1 LLQLRDFT
9 DEKSCT
15 SAPDGWVS
23 DVAPSN
29 LYLAR
34 LFCPGEPRNDDSSS
48 FAQMR
53 TLALVMA
60 GGQGTRLHPLTRD
73 RAKPAVP
80 FGGKYR
86 IIDFVLSN
94 LVNSGIYAIYVLVQW
109 RSQSLIEHLKDG
121 WQFGGMLPDHF
132 VIPVPAQMRM
142 GETWYQGTADA
153 IFQNL
158 NLLDDTKPDL
168 VAVFGADHIYRMDI
182 QQMIEFHMDRK
193 AAVTVATLPVAV
205 DEANQFG
212 IVQVDSGL
220 RVSSFVEKPDN
231 PAQMPGAPGRSL
243 ASMGNYLFNPEVLRE
258 ALIEDSI
265 TENSNHDFGR
275 DLIPALINRVPVY
288 AYNFMTNRIRGDSE
302 LNLSYWRDVGTLDA
316 YFEANMD
323 LRDARP
329 HLNMYNPYWPLRTAY
344 FDQPPAKFVF
354 DENGRRGL
362 ALHSVISEGCIV
374 SGGAVRNSVLGRSVF
389 VHSYSLVE
397 DSVIM
402 DYVEIGRHAKIRRAI
417 IDKNVYV
424 PEGEEI
430 GYDLERDRQRFF
442 VTDSGL
448 VVIPKGPKRERSV
461 L

>member
-1 LLQLRDFT
+1 
-9 DEKSCT
+9 
-15 SAPDGWVS
+15 
-23 DVAPSN
+23 
-29 LYLAR
+29 
-34 LFCPGEPRNDDSSS
+34 
-48 FAQMR
+48 MR

-94 LVNSGIYAIYVLVQW
+94 FINSGIYAIYVLVQW

-158 NLLDDTKPDL
+158 NLIDDTKPDL

-212 IVQVDSGL
+212 VVQVDSGL

-231 PAQMPGAPGRSL
+231 PPQMPGAPGRSL
-243 ASMGNYLFNPEVLRE
+243 ASMGNYLFNPQVLRE

-265 TENSNHDFGR
+265 KENSNHDFGR
-275 DLIPALINRVPVY
+275 DLLPALINRVPVY

-329 HLNMYNPYWPLRTAY
+329 HLNLYNPLWPLRTAY

-374 SGGAVRNSVLGRSVF
+374 SGGAIRNSVLGRSVF

-402 DYVEIGRHAKIRRAI
+402 DYAEIGRHVKIRRAI

>member
-1 LLQLRDFT
+1 MSALLNNY
-9 DEKSCT
+9 
-15 SAPDGWVS
+15 
-23 DVAPSN
+23 VAS
-29 LYLAR
+29 
-34 LFCPGEPRNDDSSS
+34 
-48 FAQMR
+48 
-53 TLALVMA
+53 
-60 GGQGTRLHPLTRD
+60 
-73 RAKPAVP
+73 
-80 FGGKYR
+80 
-86 IIDFVLSN
+86 
-94 LVNSGIYAIYVLVQW
+94 
-109 RSQSLIEHLKDG
+109 
-121 WQFGGMLPDHF
+121 
-132 VIPVPAQMRM
+132 VPAQMRR
-142 GETWYQGTADA
+142 GPRWFAGSADA

-158 NLLDDTKPDL
+158 NLIDDTKPDL

-193 AAVTVATLPVAV
+193 AAVTVATLPVPV
-205 DEANQFG
+205 EEADQFG
-212 IVQVDSGL
+212 IIEVDSGL
-220 RVSSFVEKPDN
+220 RVAGFEEKPKNAN
-231 PAQMPGAPGRSL
+231 PMPGAPGRAL

-265 TENSNHDFGR
+265 KENSHHDFGR
-275 DLIPALINRVPVY
+275 DVIPGLIDRVPIY
-288 AYNFMTNRIRGDSE
+288 AYNFMTNRIRGDAE
-302 LNLSYWRDVGTLDA
+302 GNLSYWRDVGTLDA
-316 YFEANMD
+316 YYEANMD

-329 HLNMYNPYWPLRTAY
+329 HLNLYNPYWPLRTAY
-344 FDQPPAKFVF
+344 YDQPPAKFVF

-374 SGGAVRNSVLGRSVF
+374 SGGAIRNSVLGRSVF
-389 VHSYSLVE
+389 VHSYSQVE

-402 DYVEIGRHAKIRRAI
+402 DYAEIGRHAKIRRAI

>member
-1 LLQLRDFT
+1 
-9 DEKSCT
+9 
-15 SAPDGWVS
+15 
-23 DVAPSN
+23 
-29 LYLAR
+29 
-34 LFCPGEPRNDDSSS
+34 
-48 FAQMR
+48 
-53 TLALVMA
+53 MA

-158 NLLDDTKPDL
+158 NLIDDTKPDL

-220 RVSSFVEKPDN
+220 RVSGFVEKPNN
-231 PAQMPGAPGRSL
+231 PPQMPGAPGRSL

-329 HLNMYNPYWPLRTAY
+329 HLNLYNPLLAAAHRILRSAAGEIRLRRERAARAGASFGDLGGMY
-344 FDQPPAKFVF
+344 RV
-354 DENGRRGL
+354 GRRDSQFRARALGIRPFVQPGRGL
-362 ALHSVISEGCIV
+362 GDHGLRGNRARTRKF
-374 SGGAVRNSVLGRSVF
+374 AARSSTRMSMF
-389 VHSYSLVE
+389 P
-397 DSVIM
+397 
-402 DYVEIGRHAKIRRAI
+402 RARR
-417 IDKNVYV
+417 
-424 PEGEEI
+424 
-430 GYDLERDRQRFF
+430 
-442 VTDSGL
+442 
-448 VVIPKGPKRERSV
+448 
-461 L
+461 

>member
-1 LLQLRDFT
+1 
-9 DEKSCT
+9 
-15 SAPDGWVS
+15 
-23 DVAPSN
+23 
-29 LYLAR
+29 
-34 LFCPGEPRNDDSSS
+34 
-48 FAQMR
+48 MR

-94 LVNSGIYAIYVLVQW
+94 LVNSGIYSIYVLVQW
-109 RSQSLIEHLKDG
+109 RSQSLIGHLKDG
-121 WQFGGMLPDHF
+121 WAFGGMLPDHF

-142 GETWYQGTADA
+142 GENWCQGTADA

-158 NLLDDTKPDL
+158 NLLEDDTPDL

-182 QQMIEFHMDRK
+182 QQMIQFHLERK

-205 DEANQFG
+205 EEGHHFG
-212 IVQVDSGL
+212 VLDVDSGL
-220 RVSSFVEKPDN
+220 RVCGFEEKPEA
-231 PAQMPGAPGRSL
+231 PLPMPGAPGKCL
-243 ASMGNYLFNPEVLRE
+243 ASMGNYLFDPNVLRE
-258 ALIEDSI
+258 ALIEDSVKAD
-265 TENSNHDFGR
+265 SQHDFGR
-275 DLIPALINRVPVY
+275 DLIPALIQRVPMY
-288 AYNFMTNRIRGDSE
+288 AYNFVTNKIRGDSE
-302 LNLSYWRDVGTLDA
+302 ANLSYWRDVGTLEA
-316 YFEANMD
+316 YYEANMD

-329 HLNMYNPYWPLRTAY
+329 HLNLYNQYWPLRTAY
-344 FDQPPAKFVF
+344 YDQPPAKFVF
-354 DENGRRGL
+354 DENGRRGV
-362 ALHSVISEGCIV
+362 ALHSTISEGCII
-374 SGGAVRNSVLGRSVF
+374 SGGSVRNSVLGRSVF
-389 VHSYSLVE
+389 VHSYSQVE

-402 DYVEIGRHAKIRRAI
+402 DYAEIGRHARVRRAI
-417 IDKNVYV
+417 VDKYVYV

-430 GYDLERDRQRFF
+430 GYDLQRDRERFF

>member
-1 LLQLRDFT
+1 
-9 DEKSCT
+9 
-15 SAPDGWVS
+15 
-23 DVAPSN
+23 
-29 LYLAR
+29 
-34 LFCPGEPRNDDSSS
+34 
-48 FAQMR
+48 MR

-86 IIDFVLSN
+86 IIDFVLSS
-94 LVNSGIYAIYVLVQW
+94 LVNSGIYAIYILVQW

-132 VIPVPAQMRM
+132 VTPVPAQMRL

-158 NLLDDTKPDL
+158 NLMSDFQPDL

-182 QQMIEFHMDRK
+182 QQMISFHVDRK
-193 AAVTVATLPVAV
+193 AAVSVATLPVPV
-205 DEANQFG
+205 EEAGQFG
-212 IVQVDSGL
+212 VLEVDSGL
-220 RVSSFVEKPDN
+220 RVVGFQEKPQR
-231 PAQMPGAPGRSL
+231 PPSPLPGAPGKCL
-243 ASMGNYLFNPEVLRE
+243 ASMGNYLFHPEVLRQ
-258 ALIEDSI
+258 ALSDDS
-265 TENSNHDFGR
+265 TNGGSRHDFGH
-275 DLIPALINRVPVY
+275 DLLPSLIDRVPVY

-302 LNLSYWRDVGTLDA
+302 DNLSYWRDVGTLDA

-329 HLNMYNPYWPLRTAY
+329 QLNLYNPHWPLRTAY
-344 FDQPPAKFVF
+344 KNQPPAKFVF
-354 DENGRRGL
+354 DENGRRGQ

-374 SGGAVRNSVLGRSVF
+374 SGGTVRNSVLGRSVF
-389 VHSYSLVE
+389 IHSYSHVE
-397 DSVIM
+397 DSVLM
-402 DYVEIGRHAKIRRAI
+402 DYAQIGRHARIRRAI
-417 IDKNVYV
+417 IDKNVCV
-424 PEGEEI
+424 PDGEEI

-448 VVIPKGPKRERSV
+448 VVIPKGPERERRM